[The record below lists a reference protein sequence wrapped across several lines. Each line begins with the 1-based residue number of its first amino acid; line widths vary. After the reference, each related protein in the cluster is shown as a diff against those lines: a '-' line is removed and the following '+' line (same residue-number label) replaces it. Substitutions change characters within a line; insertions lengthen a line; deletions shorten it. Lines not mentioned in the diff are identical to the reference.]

1 MSALIP
7 TPKTSVS
14 GFKPA
19 IQENMGGP
27 APVNYSPPA
36 AFETTPE
43 TRYPAVPSKE
53 QLLAGPD
60 TVPFEV
66 FHKIVAGNPKLADK
80 FVPGISGPDGYKLLQ
95 ADANGMPVVKLTDPI
110 AFAALANDV
119 ARKAQ
124 EKVASRQI
132 QMDPIQSRQ
141 VQLDPIGEEGS
152 VGEPEITGSGLP
164 QTQAELMRDPSNPVP
179 STVDTGEA
187 IGSGDAVEY
196 GDLNTE
202 DFIPGLGGAI
212 DVAKVGYKF
221 TKALGVAGLKKL
233 VSLAEKHGVE
243 EGTRIYMQE
252 AGGTLRSEVLG
263 KKPVGARQMG
273 FGATKEQEAAYAA
286 SQGQLGSGKIAA
298 PDAKTAASGK
308 GGK

>member
-36 AFETTPE
+36 SFETTPE
-43 TRYPAVPSKE
+43 TRYPAVPSQE

-66 FHKIVAGNPKLADK
+66 FHKIVAGNPKLADE
-80 FVPGISGPDGYKLLQ
+80 FAPGISGPDGYKLLQ
-95 ADANGMPVVKLTDPI
+95 ADANGMPVVKLRDPI
-110 AFAALANDV
+110 AFAALANDA

-141 VQLDPIGEEGS
+141 VQLDPIGDGDGNDSEGMGD
-152 VGEPEITGSGLP
+152 VEITQSGLP
-164 QTQAELMRDPSNPVP
+164 QTQAEMMRDQSNPVP

-187 IGSGDAVEY
+187 IGSGDAVESSAVQPADVLQ
-196 GDLNTE
+196 G
-202 DFIPGLGGAI
+202 FAPIVKSLGA
-212 DVAKVGYKF
+212 
-221 TKALGVAGLKKL
+221 AGLKKL
-233 VSLAEKHGVE
+233 ASIFAEKGE
-243 EGTRIYMQE
+243 EAAIKYISGMVRPTAE
-252 AGGTLRSEVLG
+252 ELAGKAAGPRM
-263 KKPVGARQMG
+263 MG
-273 FGATKEQEAAYAA
+273 FGATDAQEAANAA
-286 SQGQLGSGKIAA
+286 KQGFGTAGEFKSAA
-298 PDAKTAASGK
+298 ADAVTATPRKAAK
-308 GGK
+308 